1 MKLQTFSHGV
11 ALSSLAMK
19 MVSVLES
26 TEKFPQYLYDTP
38 GGSAFGLQLLSRR
51 IRMKLEHAISEHDD
65 KKQLINRFDLCRFI
79 LKPSRCEFFWCF
91 WYCVAG
97 LW

>member
-1 MKLQTFSHGV
+1 MNVVRSSDISLVIQTFAHGV
-11 ALSSLAMK
+11 ALSSLATK

-51 IRMKLEHAISEHDD
+51 IRMKLEQAVSEHDD
-65 KKQLINRFDLCRFI
+65 KKLLINR
-79 LKPSRCEFFWCF
+79 
-91 WYCVAG
+91 
-97 LW
+97 